1 MKTYKL
7 RIPKRFYQDHCD
19 RGLLLDGYDCDGIIA
34 TTKTHFTV
42 LLTER
47 DAHELLDDAWF
58 YSDSS
63 WIQDD
68 PAHLGLVMSA
78 RATHKAVCLQL
89 VAQGFPFND
98 YGKTSG
104 ETKWLVQDSEGNWV
118 PRTR

>member
-1 MKTYKL
+1 
-7 RIPKRFYQDHCD
+7 
-19 RGLLLDGYDCDGIIA
+19 
-34 TTKTHFTV
+34 
-42 LLTER
+42 
-47 DAHELLDDAWF
+47 
-58 YSDSS
+58 
-63 WIQDD
+63 
-68 PAHLGLVMSA
+68 MSA